1 VPFCKILLNKVPSVP
16 NNKALLG
23 ILDKF
28 QEGRSHMVIVRR
40 FSVDKVRWGFLVVL
54 LGWG

>member
-1 VPFCKILLNKVPSVP
+1 MPFCKILLNKVPSVP